1 MSEAKSTRLIWITGN
16 AQHLVADIAR
26 VSNPTKQGS
35 DDIEDLLRY
44 MIRHKHWSPFEMV
57 SACFE
62 INTTRDITRQILR
75 HRSFSFQE
83 FSQRYASPQDLGY
96 ETKALRYQ
104 GVTNRQ
110 SSIDPPK
117 DGSKQT
123 ESDEAFFS
131 LAQSKHY
138 ERSLNLY
145 QEAISRGIAKE
156 QARAFLP
163 EGMTMS
169 RLYMSGTLRSWIHY
183 TGLRMSQDTQHEH
196 RLIAMEIN
204 QELAKYCPIIWK
216 ALTTIDT
223 RQP

>member
-1 MSEAKSTRLIWITGN
+1 MSEAKSTKLIWITSN
-16 AQHLVADIAR
+16 AQHLIADIAR
-26 VSNPTKQGS
+26 VSSPQNQGS
-35 DDIEDLLRY
+35 EDIKRLLHY
-44 MIRHKHWSPFEMV
+44 MIRNKHWSPFEMV

-62 INTTRDITRQILR
+62 INTTRDIARQILR

-83 FSQRYASPQDLGY
+83 FSQRYSSPQELGY

-104 GVTNRQ
+104 GIINRQ
-110 SSIDPPK
+110 SSIEPPK
-117 DGSKQT
+117 DGSQT
-123 ESDEAFFS
+123 TEHDTAFFD
-131 LAQSKHY
+131 LAQRKHY

-169 RLYMSGTLRSWIHY
+169 RMYMAGTLRSWIHY
-183 TGLRMSQDTQHEH
+183 TALRMAPETQAEH
-196 RLIAMEIN
+196 QLIAQEIDL
-204 QELAKYCPIIWK
+204 ELSKHFPIIWE